1 MLGYAIPINFKI
13 EFETKGRD
21 EMIPWCWNS
30 PFVPLTN
37 RFSASDVSS
46 ERGKKTGREK
56 LPGNMKG
63 SCSAWAHAE
72 KLDVWK
78 PFLPKSDVCFWTLM
92 RSVTIAQI
100 DKRGQNTLSFFPP
113 FKLLK
118 HFHRIR
124 GKKTS
129 GSVTTSS
136 VREFVSDFQ
145 HFSHTWC
152 SLSHVEAQL
161 RTRRWWVADLKLIPF
176 THNVT
181 HLICELENRL
191 VKTLQFTSCINFYFS
206 HRRIWFR
213 YVYFKVKIFF
223 GPHL

>member
-1 MLGYAIPINFKI
+1 MLGYAFPINFKI

-100 DKRGQNTLSFFPP
+100 DKRGQNNLSFFPP

-152 SLSHVEAQL
+152 SQSCWSA
-161 RTRRWWVADLKLIPF
+161 AAY
-176 THNVT
+176 
-181 HLICELENRL
+181 
-191 VKTLQFTSCINFYFS
+191 KTLMGCWSETHSIHSQCDSFDMWTGEST
-206 HRRIWFR
+206 R
-213 YVYFKVKIFF
+213 
-223 GPHL
+223 